1 MEELY
6 DPTENNAIGAD
17 ATLSETDE
25 IFTQDIP
32 SPPRENTS
40 EPSTSFV
47 SDLGLVHPSGMW
59 WRVFDDTAL
68 WSELNTPSLLPLTKV
83 GHDGIGSWLGLD

>member
-1 MEELY
+1 MDVLRHLPPTVFRLTGHGREARIDIAEPSARMEELY

-25 IFTQDIP
+25 IFTQDIL

-59 WRVFDDTAL
+59 
-68 WSELNTPSLLPLTKV
+68 
-83 GHDGIGSWLGLD
+83 